1 MTILDL
7 MFFNFFNCKLKTINF
22 YGCNTSKGARMLAID
37 FGARSIKAVQLSRTG
52 SGFRLDN
59 FGIVLTPPESIM
71 HGEIKDVDSVSQAL
85 GKMITKKGIRERKGI
100 IAITGQKVI
109 VREITTPLMNEKE
122 LIDGLQ
128 WEAPKYVPY
137 DLNESLLDAKKIEE
151 LEEKEG
157 NKMMRVLLVAAPKS
171 LVNQQIAVLKNVKI
185 QPKVVDIV
193 ANAQIRAFESYLTPV
208 SSNENEGNQMDII
221 ISMGAST
228 TEITLIE
235 GDRLKFTR
243 TILKG
248 GNDINRLLEKELEIS
263 FDEAERLKRRTAL
276 PLPVQSKDK
285 EEEEKTPPEHT
296 EEKAEESPEDE
307 IPDKDKIEQL
317 IRSGINDIF
326 NEIRKSLNY
335 YKTQYQKVT
344 YQRIILT
351 GGMAAMPSIG
361 QMFKQQFDITVVMA
375 NSLKGIVVNESN
387 VNVENLDKYK
397 RCLTTAIGLA
407 KRER

>member
-1 MTILDL
+1 
-7 MFFNFFNCKLKTINF
+7 
-22 YGCNTSKGARMLAID
+22 MLAID
-37 FGARSIKAVQLSRTG
+37 FGAHSIKAVQLSRTG
-52 SGFRLDN
+52 NGFRLDN
-59 FGIVLTPPESIM
+59 FGIVLTPAESIA
-71 HGEIKDVDSVSQAL
+71 HGEIKDVDSVTQAL
-85 GKMITKKGIRERKGI
+85 GKMLRKKGIHEKKGI

-137 DLNESLLDAKKIEE
+137 DLKESLLDAKKIEE

-157 NKMMRVLLVAAPKS
+157 NKMMKVLLVAAPKS
-171 LVNQQIAVLKNVKI
+171 LVNNQIAILKNVRI
-185 QPKVVDIV
+185 QPKVVDIM

-208 SSNENEGNQMDII
+208 SPNEEDGNQMDII

-243 TILKG
+243 SILKG

-263 FDEAERLKRRTAL
+263 FDEAESLKRRVELTL
-276 PLPVQSKDK
+276 TVHSKDK
-285 EEEEKTPPEHT
+285 KDEKETPSEQT
-296 EEKAEESPEDE
+296 EEITEESTEDD
-307 IPDKDKIEQL
+307 IPNKEKVEKL
-317 IRSGINDIF
+317 IRTGVNDIF

-335 YKTQYQKVT
+335 YKTQYQKVS

-351 GGMAAMPSIG
+351 GGMAAMHNIG
-361 QMFKQQFDITVVMA
+361 QMFKQQFGITVVMA
-375 NSLKGIVVNESN
+375 NPLKGIAVNESD
-387 VNVENLDKYK
+387 VNMENLDKYK
-397 RCLTTAIGLA
+397 RCLSTAIGLA

>member
-1 MTILDL
+1 
-7 MFFNFFNCKLKTINF
+7 
-22 YGCNTSKGARMLAID
+22 MLAID

-52 SGFRLDN
+52 NGFRLDN
-59 FGIVLTPPESIM
+59 FGIVLTPPDSVV
-71 HGEIKDVDSVSQAL
+71 HGEIKDVDSVTRAL
-85 GKMITKKGIRERKGI
+85 EKMLRKKGIREKKGI

-109 VREITTPLMNEKE
+109 VREITTPIMNEKE

-137 DLNESLLDAKKIEE
+137 DLKESLLDAKKIEE

-157 NKMMRVLLVAAPKS
+157 NKMMKVLLVAAPKS
-171 LVNQQIAVLKNVKI
+171 IVNQQVAVLRNVKI
-185 QPKVVDIV
+185 LPKVVDIV
-193 ANAQIRAFESYLTPV
+193 SNAQIRTFENYLTPV
-208 SSNENEGNQMDII
+208 SFNDEDINQMDVI

-263 FDEAERLKRRTAL
+263 FDEAERLKRRVIL
-276 PLPVQSKDK
+276 PLPVQSEDK
-285 EEEEKTPPEHT
+285 NKIEDEEAPATKAEEKT
-296 EEKAEESPEDE
+296 EESPEDE
-307 IPDKDKIEQL
+307 IPNKEKVEQL
-317 IRSGINDIF
+317 VRSGVNDIF

-335 YKTQYQKVT
+335 YKTQYQKVA

-351 GGMAAMPSIG
+351 GGMAAMPNIG
-361 QMFKQQFDITVVMA
+361 QMFKQQFGITVVMA
-375 NSLKGIVVNESN
+375 NPLKGIAVNEGN
-387 VNVENLDKYK
+387 VNMENLDKYK
-397 RCLTTAIGLA
+397 RCLATAIGLA

>member
-1 MTILDL
+1 
-7 MFFNFFNCKLKTINF
+7 
-22 YGCNTSKGARMLAID
+22 MLAID

-52 SGFRLDN
+52 KGFRIDN
-59 FGIVLTPPESIM
+59 FGIVLTPPDSIM
-71 HGEIKDVDSVSQAL
+71 HGEIKDSDLVTQAL
-85 GKMITKKGIRERKGI
+85 EKMLRKKGIREKKGI

-109 VREITTPLMNEKE
+109 VREITTPIMNEKE
-122 LIDGLQ
+122 LIEGLQ

-137 DLNESLLDAKKIEE
+137 DLKESLLDAKKIEE

-157 NKMMRVLLVAAPKS
+157 SQMMKVLLVAAPKS
-171 LVNQQIAVLKNVKI
+171 IVDQQITVLKNVRI

-193 ANAQIRAFESYLTPV
+193 SNAQMRAFDSYLLPAP
-208 SSNENEGNQMDII
+208 SNEEDGTKMDVI

-248 GNDINRLLEKELEIS
+248 GDDINRLLVKELEIT
-263 FDEAERLKRRTAL
+263 FDEAERLKRRVGLT
-276 PLPVQSKDK
+276 PVKLQENKDN
-285 EEEEKTPPEHT
+285 EQEASPEHEHEEKNMKNT
-296 EEKAEESPEDE
+296 EEEDE
-307 IPDKDKIEQL
+307 IPNKEQVTKL
-317 IRSGINDIF
+317 IRIGVNDIF

-335 YKTQYQKVT
+335 YKTQYQKVA

-351 GGMAAMPSIG
+351 GGMAAMSNIG
-361 QMFKQQFDITVVMA
+361 QALKQQFGITIVMA
-375 NSLKGIVVNESN
+375 NPLKGIDINQGDVNID
-387 VNVENLDKYK
+387 NLERYK
-397 RCLTTAIGLA
+397 RSLATAIGLA

>member
-1 MTILDL
+1 
-7 MFFNFFNCKLKTINF
+7 
-22 YGCNTSKGARMLAID
+22 MLAID
-37 FGARSIKAVQLSRTG
+37 FGARSIKALQLSRTG
-52 SGFRLDN
+52 NGFRLEN

-71 HGEIKDVDSVSQAL
+71 HGEIKDVDSVSMAL
-85 GKMITKKGIRERKGI
+85 GKMLRKKGIHERKGI

-157 NKMMRVLLVAAPKS
+157 NKMMKVLLVASPKS
-171 LVNQQIAVLKNVKI
+171 LVNNQIAVLKNVRI
-185 QPKVVDIV
+185 QPKVVDIM

-208 SSNENEGNQMDII
+208 SVTEKEGNQMDVI

-243 TILKG
+243 SILKG
-248 GNDINRLLEKELEIS
+248 GNDIDRLLEKELEIS
-263 FDEAERLKRRTAL
+263 FDEAEILKRRITL
-276 PLPVQSKDK
+276 PLPVQSENKTKD
-285 EEEEKTPPEHT
+285 EEEKSSEQT
-296 EEKAEESPEDE
+296 EEKTEESSEEE
-307 IPDKDKIEQL
+307 IPDKDKIEKL
-317 IRSGINDIF
+317 IRSGVNDIF

-351 GGMAAMPSIG
+351 GGMAAMPNIG
-361 QMFKQQFDITVVMA
+361 QLFKKQFGITVVMA
-375 NSLKGIVVNESN
+375 NPLKGIEINEGN
-387 VNVENLDKYK
+387 VNVENLEKYK
-397 RCLTTAIGLA
+397 HCLSTAIGLA